1 MYNHLD
7 NRSENEDSMS
17 RGWVVSFGIVTTILW
32 FYQMYLEMAQIRS
45 EGLSTNYFFNVWN
58 INDFIHL
65 FMIMVLMVN
74 ALLRLSEANGFDFTV
89 DCVISAIVT
98 LSLMLK
104 LYDWLRLFE
113 KTAFYILLIG

>member
-1 MYNHLD
+1 
-7 NRSENEDSMS
+7 MS
-17 RGWVVSFGIVTTILW
+17 IEWVVSFAIVTTILW
-32 FYQMYLEMAQIRS
+32 FYQMYLELAQIRS

-74 ALLRLSEANGFDFTV
+74 ALLRFGDANGFEFIADA
-89 DCVISAIVT
+89 VISAIVT

-104 LYDWLRLFE
+104 LYDWLRLFD